1 MKALIAILAA
11 LTIAL
16 GGGCALVAPADIPV
30 SEKLSPAAQTVQKA
44 INEANI
50 TLTAT
55 ANVIAQNVLE
65 GIMTKPEAQSAL
77 DKVKDYA
84 KKVDAAQVMLNTGDV
99 LNAKNQAELLSSLI
113 LTLHREVAKRKA
125 Q

>member
-1 MKALIAILAA
+1 MIRILV
-11 LTIAL
+11 LSFSL
-16 GGGCALVAPADIPV
+16 LLSGCALVAPADIPV
-30 SEKLSPAAQTVQKA
+30 SAKLSPAAQTVQKA

-50 TLTAT
+50 ALTAT

-77 DKVKDYA
+77 DKVKDYG

-99 LNAKNQAELLSSLI
+99 LNAKTQAELLSSLI
-113 LTLHREVAKRKA
+113 LALHREVAKRKA

>member
-1 MKALIAILAA
+1 MIRILV
-11 LTIAL
+11 LSFSL
-16 GGGCALVAPADIPV
+16 LLSGCALVAPADIPV
-30 SEKLSPAAQTVQKA
+30 SAKLSPAAQTVQKA

-50 TLTAT
+50 ALTAT

-77 DKVKDYA
+77 DKVKDYG

-99 LNAKNQAELLSSLI
+99 LNAKTQAELLSSLI